1 MKPMNIKKLASLL
14 FQRSVIVAALIL
26 VQAALIIGG
35 TQSACNAACAAFA
48 QAVKELAQRPREV

>member
-26 VQAALIIGG
+26 VP
-35 TQSACNAACAAFA
+35 
-48 QAVKELAQRPREV
+48 VP